1 MTKNFLRIA
10 GSDDDHSPAVVP
22 AFRESVHCFID
33 VELALDAAR
42 TEFYA
47 PGYKPHLTEL
57 PEPSRVLDVGESEAD
72 AIFEFPDA
80 GCC

>member
-1 MTKNFLRIA
+1 VTKKLYIYEAVDGLTESWHDGGAMVIITA
-10 GSDDDHSPAVVP
+10 GDPQ
-22 AFRESVHCFID
+22 E
-33 VELALDAAR
+33 ALDAAR

-47 PGYKPHLTEL
+47 PDYKPHLTEL